1 MVILGGVLVSAGV
14 LEGPQT
20 IVVAVLGAIIGDN
33 IGFALGRHLG
43 RPWLERHG
51 HLVGMHGGVLMRVD
65 LLFARHGGKAVLVGR
80 FIGFLRAMAPFVA
93 GASRM
98 PYAVF
103 VAYNSP
109 GAAAWGI
116 GFVLLGYFLGES
128 WTIAER
134 WIGRVG
140 VVLGVL
146 VIVGVVVWFW
156 RARRRGPTTP
166 PISPARDRP

>member
-1 MVILGGVLVSAGV
+1 V
-14 LEGPQT
+14 T
-20 IVVAVLGAIIGDN
+20 VVGAVIGDN
-33 IGFALGRHLG
+33 VGYALGRHLG

-51 HLVGMHGGVLMRVD
+51 HLVGMHGGVLVRVD

-98 PYAVF
+98 PYGAF
-103 VAYNSP
+103 VLYNAP
-109 GAAAWGI
+109 GAITWGV
-116 GFVLLGYFLGES
+116 GFVLLGYILGES

-140 VVLGVL
+140 AVVGAL
-146 VIVGVVVWFW
+146 VIVAVAVWFRRVRS
-156 RARRRGPTTP
+156 RARATP
-166 PISPARDRP
+166 PA

>member
-1 MVILGGVLVSAGV
+1 MLVSAGV

-20 IVVAVLGAIIGDN
+20 IAVAVVGAIIGDN
-33 IGFALGRHLG
+33 VGYTLGRHLG

-51 HLVGMHGGVLMRVD
+51 HLVGMHGGVLVRVD
-65 LLFARHGGKAVLVGR
+65 LLFARHGGKAVLIGR

-98 PYAVF
+98 PYLAF
-103 VAYNSP
+103 VTYNTP
-109 GAAAWGI
+109 GATLWGI

-128 WTIAER
+128 WTVAER
-134 WIGRVG
+134 WVGRIG

-146 VIVGVVVWFW
+146 VVVGVVVWF
-156 RARRRGPTTP
+156 RRTRHRDPTAP
-166 PISPARDRP
+166 RP